1 MMLSVNIEWIT
12 IMNSSSGTL
21 EHRKLCD
28 AIIQHLRTME
38 GLDLKLDCDARTFG
52 EMGADSTAMM
62 MVSLEFEEKLE
73 TELPPHLL
81 WDCPDID
88 RFADYLIANV
98 PEDRRSAFFGS
109 D

>member
-1 MMLSVNIEWIT
+1 MTSISESSVHN
-12 IMNSSSGTL
+12 
-21 EHRKLCD
+21 RLCD
-28 AIIQHLRTME
+28 AILEHLRTID
-38 GLDLKLDCDARTFG
+38 GLDLKLDRAVRTFG

-62 MVSLEFEEKLE
+62 MVSLEFEEKLD

-98 PEDRRSAFFGS
+98 KEDRLSAFLENN
-109 D
+109 